1 MPNFFSLNITNS
13 GSLNLY
19 RTHDDLISGKGF
31 VTNVSNGGL
40 EFKQRTGRGN
50 PISIIQL
57 SSSNEEP
64 RFGIGFGDGAKFSK
78 TFDLLSSKDSPDGTE
93 ILLRSSR
100 LSTGGRIGDTAGKIN
115 FAIQSASY
123 KSIELSGS
131 VGEIR
136 ARVDSID
143 AQGVVGSLIL
153 GTYASK
159 FQKRDTL
166 TVNFFK
172 STFSSSL
179 EVLNNITTKNTVSA
193 TNVTAA
199 SKITGGILSASS
211 AAYVGG
217 NLFVAGIIS
226 SPPPAGV
233 SANGIEYRY
242 TLPGG
247 GSQTHTD
254 GRWTAKRFDLSTQQ
268 NYNGVDP
275 DLFSI
280 ALTGS
285 FYHSGS
291 YYFDG
296 GVVSIQNAVLSL
308 GGFTDVSASL
318 ALIDAGVF

>member
-40 EFKQRTGRGN
+40 EFKQRTGRGSA
-50 PISIIQL
+50 ISIIQL

-100 LSTGGRIGDTAGKIN
+100 LGTGGQVGDTAGKIN

-123 KSIELSGS
+123 KTIELSGS

-166 TVNFFK
+166 TVNFLK

-226 SPPPAGV
+226 SPPPPGV
-233 SANGIEYRY
+233 SGNGIEYKN
-242 TLPGG
+242 
-247 GSQTHTD
+247 GSFTHTD
-254 GRWTAKRFDLSTQQ
+254 GRWTAKRFDGSGTSF
-268 NYNGVDP
+268 NGVDP
-275 DLFSI
+275 DQFSI